1 MNILL
6 IEDMAGLAIPMEK
19 ELQALGHS
27 VTWIVGA
34 QTVGTDYIVG
44 IRASEGLK
52 GLERDTWTE
61 DQQDRLV
68 LVDLVTID
76 VAMIDGELIKPV
88 SSGADYARALS
99 ACGIP
104 CVSITGGNAGAK
116 FMSEAGC
123 CAALAKEYVLLG
135 LRAGALDFDQLRS
148 DPQGAAKAIESFC
161 ATTRAAHFKAHADK
175 VKFVV
180 GFPVFDEEST

>member
-44 IRASEGLK
+44 IRASEGLE
-52 GLERDTWTE
+52 GLDADTWTE
-61 DQQDRLV
+61 DQKDRLV
-68 LVDLVTID
+68 LVDLATVD
-76 VAMIDGELIKPV
+76 FALIDGGLIKPIDC
-88 SSGADYARALS
+88 GAVYARAIS

-104 CVSITGGNAGAK
+104 CVSITGAGAGAK

-123 CAALAKEYVLLG
+123 CAALSKEYVLLA
-135 LRAGALDFDQLRS
+135 LRAEVVDFDQLRS
-148 DPQGAAKAIESFC
+148 DPQSAAQAMLSFIE
-161 ATTRAAHFKAHADK
+161 TTRAAHRQMNAQNI
-175 VKFVV
+175 KFVS
-180 GFPVFDEEST
+180 GFPVLDKCA